1 MPPTLKF
8 TTASRVLHAQCQ
20 GRPRSGRA
28 AARPGRTRRGGYR
41 QIHGMVHAPTDYFTF
56 IRGTTDLSPSTL
68 SSRLTL
74 RKSPCVAGQPPLSGF
89 SLQEP
94 LHHSSLACGEV
105 ALHVRPALGAASGSS
120 EVSTV
125 RARGRARIFE
135 ILKSRKMVSVSR
147 YDYREAGWEARRR
160 VGYTG
165 KDE

>member
-28 AARPGRTRRGGYR
+28 AARPGRTRRGGFYR

-56 IRGTTDLSPSTL
+56 IRGTTVRPVTFYVL
-68 SSRLTL
+68 
-74 RKSPCVAGQPPLSGF
+74 AGSHCAKALALQPPLSGF

-120 EVSTV
+120 EVSDST
-125 RARGRARIFE
+125 RTRTCSDF
-135 ILKSRKMVSVSR
+135 
-147 YDYREAGWEARRR
+147 
-160 VGYTG
+160 
-165 KDE
+165 